1 MKENFNEL
9 KNNVIKLVCNIAS
22 EPNIDEYFKEGVK
35 TFVEIYEKRDLDK
48 NEKLWDERLYYKKLS
63 DIDAKKY
70 VFFNKYSLFDVCDQ
84 LSFEINEQL
93 DYIIGKRYL
102 KSGDYSE
109 SEVWDS
115 FYKKYGWKAFTAILE
130 DYILKNKLACRVK
143 IDGEKYIALF
153 CESPLDGIK
162 KYARQYKDVIF
173 KESW

>member
-9 KNNVIKLVCNIAS
+9 KNNVIKLVRNIAS

-35 TFVEIYEKRDLDK
+35 TFVGIYEKRDLDK
-48 NEKLWDERLYYKKLS
+48 NEKLLDERLSYKKLS

-70 VFFNKYSLFDVCDQ
+70 IFFNRYSLFDVCDQ
-84 LSFEINEQL
+84 LSFDINEQL
-93 DYIIGKRYL
+93 DYVIGRRYF
-102 KSGDYSE
+102 KSGDCSE

-115 FYKKYGWKAFTAILE
+115 FYKVYGWKAFTDILE
-130 DYILKNKLACRVK
+130 NYILKNKLACKVK
-143 IDGEKYIALF
+143 INGEKYIAVF

-173 KESW
+173 KES